1 MENTKE
7 NKEKYFAQYWGQEV
21 AVQGEGGGS
30 GFKYQINEATITDIR
45 NDYLQLTPLSQ
56 ITDEDAIE
64 VAKICD
70 FHSCTIQNGRSVVG
84 CILDK
89 ESQFISHNVYHL
101 DFVNAIDFLRSRGYL
116 LPFCGLST
124 DTLKS
129 YGWVK
134 ENEKL

>member
-21 AVQGEGGGS
+21 AVQGEGGG
-30 GFKYQINEATITDIR
+30 
-45 NDYLQLTPLSQ
+45 
-56 ITDEDAIE
+56 
-64 VAKICD
+64 
-70 FHSCTIQNGRSVVG
+70 
-84 CILDK
+84 
-89 ESQFISHNVYHL
+89 
-101 DFVNAIDFLRSRGYL
+101 
-116 LPFCGLST
+116 LST